1 MTENRSGG
9 AVGPGAEPRP
19 PSEPQLQPQPE
30 PRPPSEP
37 QSQPEP
43 QPRPGQRP
51 PTLDEVLA
59 AAARPEPVAP
69 RGAEDAVAAFRAA
82 RDEGALGLPT
92 RPADDW
98 RPAERRRRAPW
109 IRTGLGTFAA
119 GVLLGS
125 VAMASGA
132 IPAPFGTS
140 PAERPGP
147 AAGTSTPS
155 GDPAATPTATPRATT
170 GSAGLP
176 ATTPD
181 AVRPTTAED
190 GAAHCRAYEAA
201 QATEAASAAKG
212 AGKGRALD
220 GAVRERL
227 EAAAGGPDA
236 VEAYCARLLEDGPP
250 DPGPAEQRPT
260 STPDRNDTAAAVPP
274 GAGAAR
280 GGQGDGRAPGHQPAR
295 Q

>member
-9 AVGPGAEPRP
+9 AVGPGAERRP
-19 PSEPQLQPQPE
+19 PSEPQ
-30 PRPPSEP
+30 S

-59 AAARPEPVAP
+59 AAARPEPLAP

-92 RPADDW
+92 RPDDDW
-98 RPAERRRRAPW
+98 RPAERRTRAPW

-119 GVLLGS
+119 GVLLGG

-155 GDPAATPTATPRATT
+155 GDPDATATPTPQATT

-181 AVRPTTAED
+181 AVGPTTAEHR
-190 GAAHCRAYEAA
+190 AAHCRAYEAA

-250 DPGPAEQRPT
+250 DPGPDPAEQRPT
-260 STPDRNDTAAAVPP
+260 STPDRSNTAAAVPP

-280 GGQGDGRAPGHQPAR
+280 GGQGDRRAPGYKPAR

>member
-9 AVGPGAEPRP
+9 AVGPGAERRP
-19 PSEPQLQPQPE
+19 PSEPQSQSQPE

-43 QPRPGQRP
+43 QPQPGQRP

-59 AAARPEPVAP
+59 AAAA
-69 RGAEDAVAAFRAA
+69 RA
-82 RDEGALGLPT
+82 GALGLPT
-92 RPADDW
+92 RPDDDW
-98 RPAERRRRAPW
+98 RPAERRTRAPW

-119 GVLLGS
+119 GVLLGG

-155 GDPAATPTATPRATT
+155 GDPDATATPTPQATT

-181 AVRPTTAED
+181 AVGPTTAEHR
-190 GAAHCRAYEAA
+190 AAHCRAYEAA

-250 DPGPAEQRPT
+250 DPGPDPAEQRPT
-260 STPDRNDTAAAVPP
+260 STPDRSNTAAAVPP

-280 GGQGDGRAPGHQPAR
+280 GGQGDRRAPGYKPAR

>member
-19 PSEPQLQPQPE
+19 PSEPQ
-30 PRPPSEP
+30 
-37 QSQPEP
+37 SQPEM

-92 RPADDW
+92 RSADDW
-98 RPAERRRRAPW
+98 RPAERRKRAPW

-119 GVLLGS
+119 GVLLGG

-132 IPAPFGTS
+132 IPAPFGTPS
-140 PAERPGP
+140 VERPGP
-147 AAGTSTPS
+147 ATGTSTPS
-155 GDPAATPTATPRATT
+155 GDPDRTATPPQATT

-190 GAAHCRAYEAA
+190 RAAHCRAYEAA

-212 AGKGRALD
+212 VGKGRALD
-220 GAVRERL
+220 SAVRERL

-236 VEAYCARLLEDGPP
+236 VEAYCARLLDEGPP
-250 DPGPAEQRPT
+250 DPGAAEQRPT
-260 STPDRNDTAAAVPP
+260 STPDRNNTAAAVPP

-280 GGQGDGRAPGHQPAR
+280 DGQGEGHAPARRPAR

>member
-9 AVGPGAEPRP
+9 AVGPGAEPQS
-19 PSEPQLQPQPE
+19 PSPSE

-37 QSQPEP
+37 QSQSEP
-43 QPRPGQRP
+43 QPWPRHRP

-59 AAARPEPVAP
+59 AASRPEPVAP

-82 RDEGALGLPT
+82 RDEGGLGLPT
-92 RPADDW
+92 RPGDDW
-98 RPAERRRRAPW
+98 RPAERWTRRPW
-109 IRTGLGTFAA
+109 IKTGLGTFAA
-119 GVLLGS
+119 GVMLGG

-132 IPAPFGTS
+132 IPAPFGAP

-155 GDPAATPTATPRATT
+155 GSGDGTPAATETRTPQATT
-170 GSAGLP
+170 GAAGLP

-181 AVRPTTAED
+181 AARPATAQD
-190 GAAHCRAYEAA
+190 RAAHCRAYEAA
-201 QATEAASAAKG
+201 EEAASAAEG
-212 AGKGRALD
+212 AGKGRAPD
-220 GAVRERL
+220 SAVRERL

-236 VEAYCARLLEDGPP
+236 VEAYCAQVSEDGM
-250 DPGPAEQRPT
+250 PGSSDQRPT
-260 STPDRNDTAAAVPP
+260 STPDRNTAAAVPP

-280 GGQGDGRAPGHQPAR
+280 GGQGEGRDPARKPAR